1 MAKLIKIFR
10 YSGFCLIFIALT
22 SVANHLID
30 AVDHYQAGTL
40 SINLVENNV
49 VQEVKTIGKAR
60 FTNSHI
66 GSYAFKPT
74 LKQAIILSG
83 AGIDG
88 LGAHAAFYLIL
99 GSIILFIAY
108 KRPEWLENLTEVKLW
123 QWVGAG
129 IILFFSLKFLS
140 FWAMKGYVED
150 LTGKAFKYQPIIAE
164 NINLGVISLVAIL
177 SVIYELLSYSR
188 SLKQET
194 DLTI

>member
-1 MAKLIKIFR
+1 MNKLIKIFK
-10 YSGFCLIFIALT
+10 YAGFCLIFIALM
-22 SVANHLID
+22 SVANHLIE
-30 AVDHYQAGTL
+30 AIDHYNAGTL

-49 VQEVKTIGKAR
+49 VQEVKNIGKAR

-83 AGIDG
+83 EGIDVPG
-88 LGAHAAFYLIL
+88 SHAAFYLLL

-108 KRPEWLENLTEVKLW
+108 KRPEWLENLTEVRLW
-123 QWVGAG
+123 QWIGAG

-164 NINLGVISLVAIL
+164 NINLGVISLIAIF
-177 SVIYELLSYSR
+177 SIIYELLSYSR
-188 SLKQET
+188 SLKQEN